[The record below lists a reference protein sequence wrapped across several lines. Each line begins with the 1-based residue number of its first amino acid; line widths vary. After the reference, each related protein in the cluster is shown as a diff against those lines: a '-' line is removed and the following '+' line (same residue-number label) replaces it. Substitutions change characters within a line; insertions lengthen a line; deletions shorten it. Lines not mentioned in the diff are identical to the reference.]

1 LNLTNV
7 LIIAFVCVTIGY
19 IAGLLVSNMRSE
31 PKPAP
36 QLPEAA
42 DKPGGPYLEVA
53 QLVREEGSGPLL
65 IHMENKYYRSPGELN
80 PAQRLQMEEVTLEL
94 HNWLGYPLAP
104 VRTAP
109 AAVPAAVSLAPTPLA
124 VAVPAAAV
132 PAAAVSAAAEPVPAI
147 SSQAGHSQAAPASIP
162 APIAPAPKAPAPKA
176 PVKSIVM
183 QINDILQ
190 DNIAGTDNEKRGIR
204 LIELPNRG
212 VAVQVGLE
220 RFQDIDSVPE
230 PEVRSLIRAA
240 VSEWELKAK

>member
-1 LNLTNV
+1 
-7 LIIAFVCVTIGY
+7 
-19 IAGLLVSNMRSE
+19 
-31 PKPAP
+31 
-36 QLPEAA
+36 
-42 DKPGGPYLEVA
+42 
-53 QLVREEGSGPLL
+53 
-65 IHMENKYYRSPGELN
+65 MENKYYRSPGELN

-109 AAVPAAVSLAPTPLA
+109 AAGTAPAAAA

-132 PAAAVSAAAEPVPAI
+132 PAAAVPAAAGPVPAVP
-147 SSQAGHSQAAPASIP
+147 SPVGLSQAAPASIP
-162 APIAPAPKAPAPKA
+162 APVAPAVKA

-204 LIELPNRG
+204 LIELPNQG

-230 PEVRSLIRAA
+230 PEVRALIRAS